1 MADGMINQQAVKP
14 ALTSVE
20 TGVQN
25 PHENSAVIDDGQFRL
40 LADNIPTLC
49 WMANADGYIFWY
61 NRRWHDYCGT
71 TPEQMAG
78 WGWQSVH
85 DPDVLPSVLERWTG
99 CIAAGEPF
107 EMTFPLRG
115 ADGTFRPFLTRIQP
129 MRDGNG
135 VVEKWFGTN
144 VDVSA
149 QIEAEAELRL
159 SSQKCQAIAAEREAT
174 LGQLSEGVI
183 VTDPTGRITFVNEA
197 ASRLHGVAQLDVEPD
212 DYTRA
217 YSLWTEDGQPH
228 PVESLPLTR
237 AVRNHETVVDA
248 RWRIRRPDGSEVLAL
263 GNAKP
268 IYADDGS
275 LIGAVLTIRDDTMRH
290 AAEEAAAQAV
300 RIKDIMLQ
308 EVNHRVK
315 NNLQLVTSLLSLQA
329 ERTISPD
336 VKESLLQACSRV
348 GVVAGMHHRLYTS
361 SGQESVDLSKYL
373 KELAV
378 ETMTALDGDKRI
390 TLHFA
395 GEDKLPVLLDDAVSI
410 ALVVNELITNA
421 MKYAFAGSGPG
432 TVSIRIVRKDGGINI
447 ILSDDGKGLPHD
459 FDPAAS
465 SGLGMLIVTALVG
478 QVGGQLTIVRQ
489 DQGAGFLIT
498 LPPERI
504 CTTS

>member
-1 MADGMINQQAVKP
+1 MADGMITQQAVKVGFTP
-14 ALTSVE
+14 VE
-20 TGVQN
+20 SGGQHL
-25 PHENSAVIDDGQFRL
+25 HENGALIADGQFRL

-85 DPDVLPSVLERWTG
+85 HPDVLPSVLERWTG
-99 CIAAGEPF
+99 CISVGEPF

-115 ADGTFRPFLTRIQP
+115 VDGIFRPFLTRIQP
-129 MRDGNG
+129 MRDENG

-144 VDVSA
+144 VDVTA
-149 QIEAEAELRL
+149 QVEAETELRL

-174 LGQLSEGVI
+174 LGQLGEGVI

-197 ASRLHGVAQLDVEPD
+197 ASRLHGVARLDVEPA
-212 DYTRA
+212 DYTTA

-228 PVESLPLTR
+228 LVDTLPLTR

-290 AAEEAAAQAV
+290 AAEEATAQAV

-329 ERTISPD
+329 NRTTLPE
-336 VKESLLQACSRV
+336 VKASLHEACSRV
-348 GVVAGMHHRLYTS
+348 GVVTGMHERLYTS
-361 SGQESVDLSKYL
+361 SGQERVDLSPYL
-373 KELAV
+373 SDLAV
-378 ETMTALDGDKRI
+378 ETLMALDGDKRI
-390 TLHFA
+390 KLNF
-395 GEDKLPVLLDDAVSI
+395 ESRDKLPVLLDDAISI
-410 ALVVNELITNA
+410 ALIINELLTNA
-421 MKYAFAGSGPG
+421 VKYAFNENEKGSI
-432 TVSIRIVRKDGGINI
+432 SISIFREDSCVCIT
-447 ILSDDGKGLPHD
+447 LSDDGNGLPD
-459 FDPAAS
+459 NFDPALS
-465 SGLGMLIVTALVG
+465 TGLGMLIVTALVG
-478 QVGGQLTIVRQ
+478 QIGGNLSIDPRQ
-489 DQGAGFLIT
+489 RGACFLIT
-498 LPPERI
+498 VPLDRLLRTP
-504 CTTS
+504 